1 MEDPNIPNWPD
12 GSTPR
17 QRAYEYKLADERE
30 RAGRSGFG
38 NKKAPMGIA
47 TGLLI
52 WGFIVMAGDSPFA
65 FYLIGAAVLIYVVSA
80 LVWIIRHPVRAFIGF
95 LLIGSLIVFA
105 FLKSVKIVR
114 EPPPQSSSE
123 VNTPA
128 KAKSQARTKTQ

>member
-1 MEDPNIPNWPD
+1 
-12 GSTPR
+12 
-17 QRAYEYKLADERE
+17 
-30 RAGRSGFG
+30 
-38 NKKAPMGIA
+38 MGIA